1 MIERGRGRGSGRGG
15 TNMNMM
21 AQRLGT
27 TSASLR
33 NMGSLKFDP
42 EPTYP
47 DFLIPRPTKLT
58 LDETTMVKY
67 YKNIR
72 NKILEETP
80 FYITTTKRPLEDEDD
95 GIELFPPRMLI
106 VGIIRYRDK
115 YKPVKMY
122 RQTLYGFPTGMFMY

>member
-1 MIERGRGRGSGRGG
+1 MVEQGRGRGRGGGRGG

-27 TSASLR
+27 TSTTLR
-33 NMGSLKFDP
+33 NMSLKFDP

-58 LDETTMVKY
+58 LHETTMVKY

-72 NKILEETP
+72 NKILEDTP
-80 FYITTTKRPLEDEDD
+80 FYIITTKRPIEDEDD
-95 GIELFPPRMLI
+95 GI
-106 VGIIRYRDK
+106 
-115 YKPVKMY
+115 
-122 RQTLYGFPTGMFMY
+122 

>member
-1 MIERGRGRGSGRGG
+1 MIERGRGRGGRGGGRGG

-27 TSASLR
+27 TSTALR

-58 LDETTMVKY
+58 LDETTVVKY

-80 FYITTTKRPLEDEDD
+80 FYVTTTKRPIEDEDD
-95 GIELFPPRMLI
+95 GNPSISAI
-106 VGIIRYRDK
+106 NVDCRD
-115 YKPVKMY
+115 YTVS
-122 RQTLYGFPTGMFMY
+122 RQI